1 MIKKM
6 SKKEEMFWRDLASR
20 MAKHLGYYTKEN
32 LRRVRPNCSKKK
44 SKVECLVI
52 DKTTFSWPRVAMHAH
67 SWKDVV
73 ECMCSKILWTDNASN
88 KPNIFGDLLLDLRT
102 DRKGREQRLIDLE
115 LAGFGDL
122 IDAAKK
128 GKIR

>member
-1 MIKKM
+1 MTKKM

-20 MAKHLGYYTKEN
+20 MAKHLGYYIREN
-32 LRRVRPNCSKKK
+32 IKRTRPNCSKKK
-44 SKVECLVI
+44 FEYLVI
-52 DKTTFSWPRVAMHAH
+52 DKMTFSWPRIVMHGH
-67 SWKDVV
+67 SWKDIV
-73 ECMCSKILWTDNASN
+73 ECLCGAVLWTDNANN
-88 KPNIFGDLLLDLRT
+88 KPNIFGDLLLDLRV